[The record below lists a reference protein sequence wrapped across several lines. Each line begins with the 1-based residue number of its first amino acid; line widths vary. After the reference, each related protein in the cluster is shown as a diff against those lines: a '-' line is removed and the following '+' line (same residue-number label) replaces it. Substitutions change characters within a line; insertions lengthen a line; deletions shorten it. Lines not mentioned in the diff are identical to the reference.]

1 MYIQRK
7 IQKEILQHLTR
18 KECTIITGARQSGK
32 TSLLIAL
39 FNELKDRGE
48 SVSYLTLEDKAILRA
63 INEHPEH
70 IFSYCPRPGKTALY
84 SGSPEKAIYLFID
97 EIQYAKQPSN
107 LLKYL
112 YDKYREHLKIIATG
126 SSAFYLDSK
135 FQDSLAGRKRI
146 FILNTLDF
154 EEMLLFR
161 GQPDM
166 VQELDRVREQREY
179 ISPRIQELL
188 ALFDEYLV
196 YGGYPEVVLESAYPE
211 KINLLRDIRDSFLK
225 KDIDEA
231 GIIDQDKFYML
242 LQLIAART
250 GNMVNRNDLSR
261 SIEADNKT
269 IGRYLFILRRCFHIE
284 LLKPFHSNLRK
295 ELIKM
300 PKLYFT
306 DNGLRNMAINRF
318 YNFANRED
326 KGALLENYIFNR
338 LRSIYGT
345 DSLRFWRTAD
355 QHEIDF
361 IIQKEPQTGIALEV
375 KLQCDRVRSTTVKRF
390 KELYPFFSFETV
402 SRNIHKDCKWVLKI

>member
-18 KECTIITGARQSGK
+18 KEYTIITGARQCGK

-39 FNELKDRGE
+39 FNELKERGWI
-48 SVSYLTLEDKAILRA
+48 VSYLTLEDKEILRA
-63 INEHPEH
+63 VNEHPEN
-70 IFSYCPRPGKTALY
+70 IFAYSLRPRKTALD
-84 SGSPEKAIYLFID
+84 SGPPEKIVYLFID

-112 YDKYREHLKIIATG
+112 YDTYREHLKIIATG
-126 SSAFYLDSK
+126 SSAFYLDSR

-161 GQPDM
+161 EQPEL
-166 VQELDRVREQREY
+166 VQELNRVRQQREY
-179 ISPRIQELL
+179 LSPRYQELL
-188 ALFDEYLV
+188 AFFDEYLV
-196 YGGYPEVVLESAYPE
+196 YGGYPEVVLESAFPE
-211 KINLLRDIRDSFLK
+211 KVNLLRDIRDSFLK

-231 GIIDQDKFYML
+231 GITDQDKFYRL
-242 LQLIAART
+242 LQMLAAQT
-250 GNMVNRNDLSR
+250 GNLVNRNDLSR

-269 IGRYLFILRRCFHIE
+269 IGRYLFILRKCFHIE
-284 LLKPFHSNLRK
+284 LVKPFHSNLRK

-300 PKLYFT
+300 PKIYFS

-318 YNFANRED
+318 YDFTNRED
-326 KGALLENYIFNR
+326 SGALLENYIFNR
-338 LRSIYGT
+338 LRDMNGT
-345 DSLRFWRTAD
+345 DSIRFWRTAD

-361 IIQKEPQTGIALEV
+361 IIQKEPQTGIAIEV
-375 KLQCDRVRSTTVKRF
+375 KVQCDRVRSSRVQRF
-390 KELYPFFSFETV
+390 KELYPFFSLETV
-402 SRNIHKDCKWVLKI
+402 SRNSHKDCTWALKI